1 MILKL
6 HSMKN
11 KISILSVLISLL
23 IQTTQSKELNYIYKS
38 GESGYKSFRIPAMIN
53 RNTIS
58 KIASIS
64 SFTLFILGWSIS
76 WFGPEDYF
84 EHNTITLTLT
94 GFFSILAHILALSIT
109 LAYFVSKWIYQA
121 IQRIR
126 S

>member
-1 MILKL
+1 MVDYIAFTFCILLFLGPPVYLWIKW
-6 HSMKN
+6 
-11 KISILSVLISLL
+11 IRAA
-23 IQTTQSKELNYIYKS
+23 
-38 GESGYKSFRIPAMIN
+38 FIN

-76 WFGPEDYF
+76 WFGPEDSF

-94 GFFSILAHILALSIT
+94 GFFSILAHFLALSIT

-121 IQRIR
+121 ILNIR